1 MSTEFESKMARRSAG
16 EVEQDEC
23 ESASRASVARR
34 AAERLARSPAEVA
47 AAVAAIA
54 EREAAIAAADAAIY
68 AAEYIIKRAKRGSP
82 EQIDAGKQLE
92 AAHTV
97 RRKLF

>member
-1 MSTEFESKMARRSAG
+1 MSTEFESKMARRSAE

-23 ESASRASVARR
+23 ESAFMAGVASR

-54 EREAAIAAADAAIY
+54 EREAAITAADAAIY
-68 AAEYIIKRAKRGSP
+68 AAEYIITRAKRGSP
-82 EQIDAGKQLE
+82 EQVSAGKQLE
-92 AAHTV
+92 IARIA
-97 RRKLF
+97 RRRLM